1 MTRPVSRAA
10 LCGVLLAS
18 AFCAHA
24 QTATDLQHAQER
36 HQRQLAVCNSGKL
49 PAPEREAC
57 VRDAGAALD
66 RARGGPP
73 ANVTTRTPDRRATVV
88 TPAGQPVPGATET
101 VRSRRS
107 TTVVPADAPA
117 R

>member
-1 MTRPVSRAA
+1 MIR
-10 LCGVLLAS
+10 S
-18 AFCAHA
+18 AFRVSLCAGLLVAGFGAGA
-24 QTATDLQHAQER
+24 QTANDLQQAQER
-36 HQRQLAVCNSGKL
+36 HARQLAVCNSGKL

-73 ANVTTRTPDRRATVV
+73 ANITTRTPDRRATVV
-88 TPAGQPVPGATET
+88 TPAGEPVPGATET
-101 VRSRRS
+101 VRSQRS
-107 TTVVPADAPA
+107 TTVVPADGPA

>member
-1 MTRPVSRAA
+1 MIRSVFRAS
-10 LCGVLLAS
+10 LCAGLLA
-18 AFCAHA
+18 AGFGAGA
-24 QTATDLQHAQER
+24 QTATDLQQAQER
-36 HQRQLAVCNSGKL
+36 HARQLAVCNSGKL

-66 RARGGPP
+66 RVRGGPP
-73 ANVTTRTPDRRATVV
+73 ANVTTRTPDGRATVV
-88 TPAGQPVPGATET
+88 TPAGEPVPGATET
-101 VRSRRS
+101 VRTPRS